1 MDFTAEQGIDGFSQ
15 PSQPLAACAPPSTL
29 GKWAHGTRTLPD
41 LFQLDLTV
49 SCIHMESSE
58 MGFLS
63 VIHIAKKLKLTQ
75 EEMILS
81 LLLSSCPWLPSRA
94 LRGWGY
100 KMEHHSHLQGLW
112 LGKKWEFWCLLA
124 GPMFGSSF
132 SVFLYF
138 LVSNRPGH
146 QMGIRV

>member
-1 MDFTAEQGIDGFSQ
+1 MCTTIHTRKVGPQDKNASRSVPAGSHCILHSHGIFWNG
-15 PSQPLAACAPPSTL
+15 
-29 GKWAHGTRTLPD
+29 
-41 LFQLDLTV
+41 
-49 SCIHMESSE
+49 I
-58 MGFLS
+58 LS

-138 LVSNRPGH
+138 LVSNRTGH
-146 QMGIRV
+146 QMGIRVLHLGWGVSIRSWRT